1 MGIETST
8 YQALRGLKA
17 RSILCLG
24 YPDLLVDP
32 AEIQGTYTER
42 EDADKIRRWHHW
54 SGPVYDTEQVL
65 RGELGLLEIEFADVV
80 AHRGPERIVDLN
92 RHVEWGRTYDVVLD
106 GGTAEHCFNIGQ
118 VFDNIH
124 RAVRPGGGVVIH
136 VNPLNMINHGFWNV
150 SPTAYH
156 DFYDQNGYVIISAGV
171 MYGHPDT
178 RYYDNL
184 NEKAMVGRFQPR
196 KVVEM
201 TNLFLAEK
209 VQEYSGPTIWPVQ
222 HKYKG
227 IIHE

>member
-1 MGIETST
+1 MGIETAT
-8 YQALRGLKA
+8 YKVLQGLRG
-17 RSILCLG
+17 RVSSILCLG

-32 AEIQGTYTER
+32 AEIRGTYTER
-42 EDADKIRRWHHW
+42 DDADKIRQWHRW
-54 SGPVYDTEQVL
+54 SGPVYDTEEVL
-65 RGELGLLEIEFADVV
+65 RDELGLLEIEFADVV
-80 AHRGPERIVDLN
+80 AHRGPERLVDLN
-92 RHVEWGRTYDVVLD
+92 QYVEWGRTYDVVLD

-124 RAVRPGGGVVIH
+124 RAVGKFVIH

-156 DFYDQNGYVIISAGV
+156 DFYDQNGYIIMSAGV

-184 NEKAMVGRFQPR
+184 NEKAMVGRFQPH

-201 TNLFLAEK
+201 TNLFVAEK
-209 VQEYSGPTIWPVQ
+209 VRGDTGPAVWPVQ

-227 IIHE
+227 MIHE